1 MKKNTIIIVLAI
13 LVFVFFVFF
22 IFGVTQQIAA
32 ESERDAAEEQR
43 EMVRVEAINYQQ
55 EANLQRGFAERQ
67 RLRAD
72 SLQQLLDKC
81 K

>member
-32 ESERDAAEEQR
+32 ESERDMAR
-43 EMVRVEAINYQQ
+43 TEAIESQA
-55 EANLQRGFAERQ
+55 EAGRQRDFAEGQ
-67 RLRAD
+67 RIKAD